1 MHFNFRLDGEI
12 LGANIGL
19 WVVLIIHSG
28 PVFGGY
34 TSFVDM
40 PCPLNSSPQSMINVD
55 SALRLHL
62 KAVQGLGID
71 GDSVKRLTNMVE
83 RRLEFH

>member
-28 PVFGGY
+28 PVFGAY
-34 TSFVDM
+34 PSVVDM
-40 PCPLNSSPQSMINVD
+40 PCPLNSSP
-55 SALRLHL
+55 
-62 KAVQGLGID
+62 
-71 GDSVKRLTNMVE
+71 
-83 RRLEFH
+83 